1 MRTIVLFLAFAITIT
16 GLYVIV
22 FMEPEDLPTK
32 GHIRLE
38 SNKTTLKGK
47 FVVFTIETASTKSVF
62 ITDISGDCRV
72 IPPPISLKPSASFR
86 MEGECRSDLVR
97 GDGKIDLVF
106 TYKIKGVDKNQKQAI
121 TLYLENETE
130 S

>member
-1 MRTIVLFLAFAITIT
+1 MRVIVLLLAFAITIA

-22 FMEPEDLPTK
+22 FVEPENLPST
-32 GHIRLE
+32 GHIKLE

-47 FVVFTIETASTKSVF
+47 FVVFTIESASTKSVF
-62 ITDISGDCRV
+62 ITDISGDCIV
-72 IPPPISLKPSASFR
+72 IPPPISLKPRASFR

-97 GDGKIDLVF
+97 SDGKVDLVF
-106 TYKIKGVDKNQKQAI
+106 TYQVKGQDESQKQAV